1 MIVMVHYKDKGVIRM
16 KTIGIIAEY
25 NPFHNGHKYHIEQ
38 SKQITGADTAIV
50 IMSGNF
56 VQRGEPALLNKWKRA
71 ETALS
76 NGADLVIELPTYYAL
91 CSAEMFAFGSVS
103 LLDSLAVDTLV
114 FGSEYGKIEPFY
126 KLASHLNDI
135 EEHHITTLQK
145 LMKDGHPFAT
155 ARSLLMKKL
164 FDLSQDEE
172 SILNSPNNILG
183 VEYIKAILKLKS
195 PLKADT
201 IQRIGSHYHCT
212 NIDEEIASATAIRQF
227 LHEKTTHHT
236 HLSDEDL
243 AHLSKQVTDRTFEI
257 LKNSNYISGDQ
268 IYPLLRY
275 KLMSSK
281 ASDLKNIHDITE
293 GLEHKILNSYGNST
307 SLNDLISK
315 CKSKR
320 YTYTRLSRTLMKVLL
335 NINHDDI
342 GFMKD
347 ANRPEYAR
355 ILGFTKKGS
364 QYLKHIRK
372 NVDIQLITNL
382 KNFSCQTEKSKKML
396 STDILATNIYSEFD
410 PDIRFG
416 EDHYHQPCV
425 IDGK

>member
-1 MIVMVHYKDKGVIRM
+1 M

-38 SKQITGADTAIV
+38 AKKITGADTAIV

-76 NGADLVIELPTYYAL
+76 SGADLVIELPTYYAL
-91 CSAEMFAFGSVS
+91 CSAEMFAFGSVA

-114 FGSEYGKIEPFY
+114 FGSEHGEIEPFY
-126 KLASHLNDI
+126 KLASQLNAI
-135 EEHHITTLQK
+135 EEKHITALQK
-145 LMKDGHPFAT
+145 LMKDGHSFAR

-164 FDLSQDEE
+164 FDLSKDEE

-183 VEYIKAILKLKS
+183 VEYIKSILKLKS

-201 IQRIGSHYHCT
+201 IKRIGSHYHST
-212 NIDEEIASATAIRQF
+212 NINEEIASATAIRQF
-227 LHEKTTHHT
+227 LHEKTSHHT

-257 LKNSNYISGDQ
+257 LRTSDYVSGEH

-275 KLMSSK
+275 KLMSSQ
-281 ASDLKNIHDITE
+281 ASDLKSIHDITE

-307 SLNDLISK
+307 SLNTLISR

-320 YTYTRLSRTLMKVLL
+320 YTYTRLSRTLMKILL
-335 NINHDDI
+335 NIEQEDI
-342 GFMKD
+342 GFIKD
-347 ANRPEYAR
+347 GNRPEYAR
-355 ILGFTKKGS
+355 ILGFTKNGS
-364 QYLKHIRK
+364 NYLKYIRK
-372 NVDIQLITNL
+372 NEDIQLITNL
-382 KNFSCQTEKSKKML
+382 KNFSPQTQKSKKML

-416 EDHYHQPCV
+416 EDHYRQPCV
-425 IDGK
+425 VK